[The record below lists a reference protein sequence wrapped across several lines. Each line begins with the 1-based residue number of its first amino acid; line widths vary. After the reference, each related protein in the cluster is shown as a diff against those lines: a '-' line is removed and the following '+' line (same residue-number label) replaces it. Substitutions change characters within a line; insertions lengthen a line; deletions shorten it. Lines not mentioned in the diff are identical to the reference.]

1 MKKSFIYLLLGT
13 FLLFFIYL
21 NFATAEN
28 VDVILDNNDA
38 ASSFQIKNLDKTT
51 VASIDATGNITATGT
66 VDAQKGVKYP
76 DGNIQ
81 TEAYLGSNNLP
92 NNSGWIK
99 GGGRVTLEAIEDY
112 VGIGTDN
119 PLTHLD
125 VVGSTRITL
134 TPYHNK
140 NVFSIEKIDTQDK
153 RSSVLKFDSSIE
165 DLLIDKDGVL
175 GSVGIGLASPSS
187 KLTVNGTIETV
198 GIGGIKF
205 PDESIQTTASG
216 WTKKENTL
224 ILTTSTD
231 KVGIG
236 TTNPT
241 AKLSVKTT
249 LSEGGA
255 AIFGAED
262 NIASGDYAVAIG
274 KGTQARGNASL
285 ALGINTKAL
294 ADYTIASGGNTVA
307 DGLYSF
313 AHGYYTSATKQGSLA
328 FGQFTSADATNAM
341 VLGGG
346 ISATQRLLNNQPD
359 SLMIGF
365 FSNIPTFFV
374 GSSEGKGTTGN
385 VGVGTTE
392 TAYKLNVA
400 GTVDAQGGVKFPDGN
415 IQTIAYQ
422 GGSATVGGGWVA
434 ANSVVHLEYATN
446 RVAIGSNAIESESKL
461 AVDGIIETTGGIK
474 FLDESIQTIAATPL
488 PTGSTNNTLRHNETD
503 WISNSFLSNNGTFV
517 GIGSPTPAQK
527 QNYALAVAGTIEAQ
541 KGIEFPDKKI
551 QSRAYLGESDSG
563 WIKGNN
569 NVTTE
574 SSTAKVGIGDTRNR
588 TMPAKLNVFSDT
600 GNGGAAVIGNYLNT
614 TEGDYSIA
622 IGDQTKAKGK
632 GSFSAGGFT
641 QAKADYSTALGHYT
655 TAGGYYSTAMGWLTS
670 AEGIASTAMGF
681 QSKTT
686 NDNATA
692 IGYRAKALGFCATA
706 IGREIT
712 AEGVASVSIGDF
724 STAANQAFTFGAYLK
739 ADGFHAMTLGSG
751 ISTSSWLKNS
761 TPNSL
766 MIGFNS
772 NIPTLFVGPSSG
784 VDTTGNVGIGTTDAT
799 SKLTVAGIIEIK
811 AINGGIKF
819 PDETIQYTAA
829 GTGNGTVTSVNSGTA
844 LAGGPITNT
853 GTLNVKYDN
862 STISIESQGSLE
874 VKDGGIST
882 VKLADNSVTTDKILN
897 GTIKKEK
904 VALGEFVKKIQAGKN
919 ILIFGDE
926 LDGTG
931 VVIITAEA
939 PSTGWIKSTG
949 QVALETTG
957 DKVGIGTDAPQ
968 AKLSVVTQSGGAAT
982 FGKNNEALGDS
993 SVAIGLYSSTT
1004 TIAQHSLAVGNY
1016 AKANGNNSVV
1026 IGDNLQN
1033 DADNSLAVG
1042 GNFTLPL
1049 DKDYSLGIGLGNLDI
1064 LLNPVGDS
1072 FLNVETGNVGIGTD
1086 APTAKLSVVTQS
1098 GGAATFGK
1106 ENTASGNFSVAI
1118 GTGSSAT
1125 NTAAVAIG
1133 NNSTA
1138 SGQFSLALGSNTE
1151 AGGNSSIAVGESAKT
1166 TSEGTSGHRGSN
1178 CMALGGSFS
1187 NSVDYSLGIGFSDLN
1202 ILLNPA
1208 GDSYIVPNP
1217 DSLISGN
1224 GYFGIGTKTPTS
1236 KLTVAGT
1243 IEITDIGGLKFAN
1256 GIQTEAYLGQNTGW
1270 EKTGGNVNLK
1280 TTTDKVGIGTTSPKA
1295 KLHIYNGT
1303 LLAEGTEDEGF
1314 DFINLTSDRAFFWLP
1329 SKAALR
1335 AGTSTDGSWE
1345 KSEIKDY
1352 SVAIGN
1358 NPIVSGISA
1367 FALGESAVAG
1377 NDYAVAI
1384 GKSAQALGV
1393 ESIAIGSGA
1402 IANASTALG
1411 GSVGSISIG
1420 YDSQALGIHSIAM
1433 GKDTQSTGSYSTA
1446 IGYGAKA
1453 TEDGAT
1459 SIGQGSIAKG
1469 MNSIAIGT
1477 SVTASNESANATA
1490 IAIGRQVQATKNN
1503 AVVIGVG
1510 KGAGNFLV
1518 NNTENSLMIGFDGT
1532 TPILFASGNADVGQV
1547 GIGTATPQAEAK
1559 LQVNGAVLF
1568 EGNTGNTPSSG
1579 AGTKLMW
1586 IPSKSAFRAGYGGT
1600 AWDAVNIGNYSAAM
1614 GYNSQAKGQYSFA
1627 AGKSTTAN
1635 GDSSVA
1641 LGESASAN
1649 GKNSITLGG
1658 KITNDIPNSLMVG
1671 FGDTGTTVK
1680 PILFVS
1686 GEAIKGSVGIG
1697 TTESSYKL
1705 TVSGTIDSQGGIR
1718 YPDGGIQTVAYD
1730 PLSLRDNIW
1739 SRASTT
1745 VYLPST
1751 SDNVSIGTNTSTAK
1765 LTVVMPNG
1773 GGAATFGTNTN
1784 EATGDYSV
1792 AIGSA
1797 AKAQATCSLVVG
1809 ETISANTNAIN
1820 SLTVGKNI
1828 TNNTPNSIAVGK
1840 VLDSSKT
1847 PQILLNGYGDSY
1859 INKGLLIGSANTDI
1873 LGERQLYVNGQAFI
1887 ENLSLDLSTPAGT
1900 GTQLIITNDGAI
1912 LKGNS
1917 SSRRYKTDIKD
1928 LDENY
1933 YKILEAKPKKFK
1945 YKDSGTKSIGY
1956 IAEDFDDLGLK
1967 NLVAYDKENRPD
1979 AISYDKISIYLI
1991 EIIKDQQTEIKQLKD
2006 RLDAIENK

>member
-66 VDAQKGVKYP
+66 VDAQKVVKYP

-99 GGGRVTLEAIEDY
+99 GGGRVTLEAIQDY

-882 VKLADNSVTTDKILN
+882 VKLADNYVTTDKILN

-1187 NSVDYSLGIGFSDLN
+1187 NRVDYSLGIGFSDLN

-1303 LLAEGTEDEGF
+1303 LLGKGTEDEGF

-1377 NDYAVAI
+1377 NDYAIAI

-1402 IANASTALG
+1402 IANATASYGTG
-1411 GSVGSISIG
+1411 GGSISIG
-1420 YDSQALGIHSIAM
+1420 YDSQALGSTSIAM
-1433 GKDTQSTGSYSTA
+1433 GKNTIAKGEGSVAMGISTTAEGRVSFAIGEESQAKKDSSFAMGQQVISDANGATILGQYAINTHQYSIGIGYSKTILEMKTEPQVLLSANDNSWIGGYGGNLFIGTTEGEATLEVEGSVLFTGTGTNKKTRKLSWDPSTGSLSVGEVTGNQWDSRGDYSFSAGQNNSATKKGSVAMGINTTA
-1446 IGYGAKA
+1446 NGLGSVAMGSGSNA
-1453 TEDGAT
+1453 TQNYAFA
-1459 SIGQGSIAKG
+1459 SGSNANANG
-1469 MNSIAIGT
+1469 FGSIAIGENT
-1477 SVTASNESANATA
+1477 TAEQNSSVAIGSSNIAGGTDSFVFGHNSSALGPNSIVVGVGSSTTANNSLAIGTQAKANSIESIAIGNSLAVYGNNA
-1490 IAIGRQVQATKNN
+1490 IAIGNDLTTSSDN
-1503 AVVIGVG
+1503 AIIIG
-1510 KGAGNFLV
+1510 
-1518 NNTENSLMIGFDGT
+1518 SGT
-1532 TPILFASGNADVGQV
+1532 TNNEPF
-1547 GIGTATPQAEAK
+1547 
-1559 LQVNGAVLF
+1559 
-1568 EGNTGNTPSSG
+1568 
-1579 AGTKLMW
+1579 
-1586 IPSKSAFRAGYGGT
+1586 
-1600 AWDAVNIGNYSAAM
+1600 
-1614 GYNSQAKGQYSFA
+1614 
-1627 AGKSTTAN
+1627 
-1635 GDSSVA
+1635 
-1641 LGESASAN
+1641 
-1649 GKNSITLGG
+1649 
-1658 KITNDIPNSLMVG
+1658 TNNIPNSLMVG
-1671 FGDTGTTVK
+1671 FFGGVLPPLASPA

-1686 GEAIKGSVGIG
+1686 GEANYGGVGIG
-1697 TTESSYKL
+1697 TTAIGANKLYVKGNVWIEGSLSKTSGNFDIKHPNPEKEGWRLRHSFVESPTRGENIYRW
-1705 TVSGTIDSQGGIR
+1705 TVKVEKGEATIDL
-1718 YPDGGIQTVAYD
+1718 PDYFKYLNENVQVWVSPKDNFGRAYGNVD
-1730 PLSLRDNIW
+1730 NELNTLSVKADLDGE
-1739 SRASTT
+1739 
-1745 VYLPST
+1745 Y
-1751 SDNVSIGTNTSTAK
+1751 NVLAIGTRKDKDAK
-1765 LTVVMPNG
+1765 EFD
-1773 GGAATFGTNTN
+1773 A
-1784 EATGDYSV
+1784 
-1792 AIGSA
+1792 
-1797 AKAQATCSLVVG
+1797 
-1809 ETISANTNAIN
+1809 
-1820 SLTVGKNI
+1820 
-1828 TNNTPNSIAVGK
+1828 
-1840 VLDSSKT
+1840 
-1847 PQILLNGYGDSY
+1847 
-1859 INKGLLIGSANTDI
+1859 
-1873 LGERQLYVNGQAFI
+1873 LGVE
-1887 ENLSLDLSTPAGT
+1887 
-1900 GTQLIITNDGAI
+1900 
-1912 LKGNS
+1912 
-1917 SSRRYKTDIKD
+1917 YK
-1928 LDENY
+1928 E
-1933 YKILEAKPKKFK
+1933 
-1945 YKDSGTKSIGY
+1945 
-1956 IAEDFDDLGLK
+1956 
-1967 NLVAYDKENRPD
+1967 
-1979 AISYDKISIYLI
+1979 
-1991 EIIKDQQTEIKQLKD
+1991 
-2006 RLDAIENK
+2006 